1 VESARELEGAVHEL
15 LARETAAG
23 GIRADVDPGAVL
35 VAMHGIGATQDRPRW
50 RQEADGVVTALL
62 AGLRPAA

>member
-1 VESARELEGAVHEL
+1 MDGAGDLEAAVHEL

-50 RQEADGVVTALL
+50 RQEADGLVTALL
-62 AGLRPAA
+62 AGLRVG